1 MFGLLH
7 LASRNFTRNKTSVG
21 HRLGLRHWLI
31 QGKSTGRPTF
41 AVLSHTY
48 SAPQDSASLPPRSS
62 LSLATMPAAGDVDK
76 MKVVELRAELVKL
89 GLETKGTK
97 PVLLARLKEALAANA
112 APEAEVKCEQE
123 DIKSEPGEGETD
135 EPPNPPEIT
144 EEAIE
149 QMIMD
154 NEDEMAEEAVDQMI
168 VGNEGNGEEGRKV
181 LESVTLK
188 PTSELMPTEPSEEAQ
203 EWQRKYEEVKKAR
216 ERGADSSN
224 ANQG

>member
-1 MFGLLH
+1 MNNLTYK
-7 LASRNFTRNKTSVG
+7 AKANTREIYGKAYVCGSVAYIFSSS
-21 HRLGLRHWLI
+21 GLR
-31 QGKSTGRPTF
+31 F
-41 AVLSHTY
+41 
-48 SAPQDSASLPPRSS
+48 SLPPCSS
-62 LSLATMPAAGDVDK
+62 LSLVTMPAAGDVDK

-123 DIKSEPGEGETD
+123 DIKSEPGEGEPA
-135 EPPNPPEIT
+135 EPPNLPER
-144 EEAIE
+144 
-149 QMIMD
+149 
-154 NEDEMAEEAVDQMI
+154 AEEAVDQMI
-168 VGNEGNGEEGRKV
+168 VGNKGSGDGEEGRKV

>member
-1 MFGLLH
+1 
-7 LASRNFTRNKTSVG
+7 
-21 HRLGLRHWLI
+21 
-31 QGKSTGRPTF
+31 
-41 AVLSHTY
+41 
-48 SAPQDSASLPPRSS
+48 
-62 LSLATMPAAGDVDK
+62 MPAAGDVDK

-112 APEAEVKCEQE
+112 APVAEVKCEQE
-123 DIKSEPGEGETD
+123 DIKSEPGEGEPA
-135 EPPNPPEIT
+135 EPPNLP
-144 EEAIE
+144 
-149 QMIMD
+149 
-154 NEDEMAEEAVDQMI
+154 EMAEEAVDQMI